1 MIYLNYGI
9 TCKKYNKMLPFIHD
23 DRLSSLFANCFNHL
37 KYQVQNKKE
46 VVAYSYFYCEKN
58 KLLLNLKIVSLFKKV
73 IFTQNIFFY

>member
-1 MIYLNYGI
+1 MELPVKNTIKCYHLSMMIDFH
-9 TCKKYNKMLPFIHD
+9 PF
-23 DRLSSLFANCFNHL
+23 FANCFNHL